1 MKDKFLAPVLEAAG
15 KAVVRGATALEKAV
29 NEHFVKHGFKHLF
42 GGDAPAAGGADAAV
56 GVAAGGAALAV
67 GAAAG
72 GAVLAVG
79 AAAGG
84 AVYAVGE
91 AVGHSKGKK
100 EGTTEQAARD
110 EKKIKEMHQQHEN
123 DRKRWNEEKQ
133 AYEDLLD
140 ETEKKL

>member
-1 MKDKFLAPVLEAAG
+1 MIDKLLAPFLEVAG
-15 KAVVRGATALEKAV
+15 KAVVQGTTALGKVIA
-29 NEHFVKHGFKHLF
+29 EHFAKHGSKYIM
-42 GGDAPAAGGADAAV
+42 GGGAA
-56 GVAAGGAALAV
+56 AAGGAA
-67 GAAAG
+67 
-72 GAVLAVG
+72 
-79 AAAGG
+79 
-84 AVYAVGE
+84 YAVGE